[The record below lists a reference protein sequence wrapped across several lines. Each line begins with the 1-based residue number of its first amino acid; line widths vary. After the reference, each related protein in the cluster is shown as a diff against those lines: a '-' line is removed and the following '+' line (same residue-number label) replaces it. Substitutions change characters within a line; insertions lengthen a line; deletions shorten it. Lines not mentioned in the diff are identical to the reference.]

1 MSLLG
6 LLFVVPSLAVTPL
19 APTPPSAPKSAAPT
33 FCAEWISQSHEGF
46 ERFTV
51 FTDSTLVW
59 KKVRSGADEIR
70 RKKLEPGELS
80 FYCAY
85 FTRPEVWELAEDLR
99 TGLTGDFASQSTV
112 TLVRPDG
119 SRKQLRFDELSAL
132 PAAAGGLRSALEGL
146 RLTFLSPLAPPS
158 RFTPENL
165 PPGTLLRRFDGAVF
179 RVRQVIREKGV
190 IELEG
195 VREPY
200 SEFKKIEELRFQF
213 AAPE

>member
-1 MSLLG
+1 MSLLAW
-6 LLFVVPSLAVTPL
+6 LFAVPVLAVTP
-19 APTPPSAPKSAAPT
+19 TPKAPSAPRSAAPT

-51 FTDSTLVW
+51 FTDSTLVS
-59 KKVRSGADEIR
+59 KKVRDGADEVR
-70 RKKLEPGELS
+70 RKKLEPAELS
-80 FYCAY
+80 FYCEY

-99 TGLTGDFASQSTV
+99 TGLTGDFATQSTV
-112 TLVRPDG
+112 TLARPDG

-132 PAAAGGLRSALEGL
+132 PPAAAALRSALEGL
-146 RLTFLSPLAPPS
+146 RLTFLSPLSPAS
-158 RFTPENL
+158 RFTPETL
-165 PPGTLLRRFDGAVF
+165 PPGTLLRRFDGAMF
-179 RVRQVIREKGV
+179 RVRQVMREKGI

-200 SEFKKIEELRFQF
+200 SEFKKIDELRFQF